1 MSMELHDGISPTWYR
16 EYSSI
21 FRAGAGHCF
30 IFCGDVHGVTSMRGA
45 SQLGFM
51 QGILHTNR
59 RDIVIYYHRAV
70 GIQFP
75 LPSMRAAAID
85 ILGPDWTLPP
95 SSDDLLAALDSS
107 GVVSGTTQSESDVF
121 SSARNPRQAL
131 TVLEYLIRSPF
142 AKGRIALII
151 DGADLIWPAT
161 SKATMRDDQ
170 LELLAKLLYWGND
183 STLGAQNNPVFLL
196 SPQLQD
202 LHPDLRSGDSGYKLI
217 ELSLPDEHTRL
228 AYITW
233 YLEDHRREQPIPLL
247 DLSQEDLA
255 RNTAGLNL
263 RQVEDILLLGANEDT
278 TAGEAQHSTAGVTR
292 RLVKARKDLI
302 IRQQYSDFIE
312 MLDPLPEG
320 FAGLGGMEQL
330 ITFTRLE
337 VIAPLHEGRL
347 GDVPK
352 GILLVGPPG
361 NGKTRY
367 VQAAAK
373 ELGFNAIALRM
384 SKILGGIVGTSERN
398 LQGLFDVAR
407 GLEPTILFIDEMDQ
421 TLVGQRGQ
429 ASGSPVAANLFGAL
443 LVFLGDESIRGRV
456 LVVGA
461 TNHPELLDAALK
473 RFGRFDATVAVLSPQ
488 VEARRSM
495 LQVQA
500 RLQAIPIAPDALT
513 LIASETDKYSA
524 ADLEAIVKEA
534 RLLVRQA
541 GRSSILWQDARD
553 ALDNI
558 RPGTLATVDAFTRHA
573 VDACNNLRYL
583 PPEIAAQERE
593 RRRQAAQRKAVEDLP
608 TTPQPHT
615 RASREI

>member
-1 MSMELHDGISPTWYR
+1 MSMEFPDEFSPTWYR
-16 EYSSI
+16 EYTSI

-30 IFCGDVHGVTSMRGA
+30 ILCGDVHGVTSMRGA

-51 QGILHTNR
+51 QGILHTSR

-75 LPSMRAAAID
+75 LPSMRAAALD

-107 GVVSGTTQSESDVF
+107 GVTSGAMSSEGDVF
-121 SSARNPRQAL
+121 HSARSPRQAL
-131 TVLEYLIRSPF
+131 TVLEALIRSPS
-142 AKGRIALII
+142 ATGRIALIL

-161 SKATMRDDQ
+161 NKATMRDDQ

-217 ELSLPDEHTRL
+217 ELSLPDERTRR

-233 YLEDHRREQPIPLL
+233 YLEEHRKDQPIPLL

-263 RQVEDILLLGANEDT
+263 RQVEDILLLGASEET
-278 TAGEAQHSTAGVTR
+278 LQGAEGVTR

-302 IRQQYSDFIE
+302 IRQQHSDFIE

-320 FAGLGGMEQL
+320 FDGLGGMEQL
-330 ITFTRLE
+330 ITFTHTE
-337 VIAPLHEGRL
+337 VIAPLRAGKL

-373 ELGFNAIALRM
+373 ELGFNAISLRM

-421 TLVGQRGQ
+421 SLVGQRGHT
-429 ASGSPVAANLFGAL
+429 SGSPVAANLFGAL

-461 TNHPELLDAALK
+461 TNHPELLDPALK
-473 RFGRFDATVAVLSPQ
+473 RFGRFDATVAVLSPGR
-488 VEARRSM
+488 EARLSM

-500 RLQAIPIAPDALT
+500 RLQATSIAPDALT

-534 RLLVRQA
+534 RLLARLA
-541 GRSSILWQDARD
+541 GHTSIHVQEARE
-553 ALDNI
+553 ALENI

-573 VDACNNLRYL
+573 IDACNNLRYL
-583 PPEIAAQERE
+583 PPEIAAGERE
-593 RRRQAAQRKAVEDLP
+593 RRRLAAQRKAIEEP
-608 TTPQPHT
+608 ATTSHSHT
-615 RASREI
+615 RASREL